1 MQVFNP
7 KSQKHQNVEWAVD
20 ANGEIVCTFPDGHFL
35 KFPAGTSQGELN
47 RLVKK
52 HEKVNKGQEVITPE
66 MEAER
71 EAAREK
77 SEALVS
83 SLNEDT
89 TSESQSN
96 DEESPT
102 EPDS

>member
-7 KSQKHQNVEWAVD
+7 KSQKNQNVKWTVD

-52 HEKVNKGQEVITPE
+52 HEKVNKGQEIITPE

-71 EAAREK
+71 EANREK
-77 SEALVS
+77 AEALVS

-89 TSESQSN
+89 TSGSQSN
-96 DEESPT
+96 DEEST
-102 EPDS
+102 DNPDN